1 MHLTTLLRVSQ
12 VKVRRRGSDTKFV
25 AAVLAVGT
33 ECDIG
38 ESVWESSFIG
48 HPQVCIPMHA
58 SGISQMTS
66 RGELTTLWSAAAML
80 TVEDEEFWE
89 GLCPVN
95 FGELPRLQD
104 QVTVI
109 G

>member
-1 MHLTTLLRVSQ
+1 MA
-12 VKVRRRGSDTKFV
+12 VRC
-25 AAVLAVGT
+25 L
-33 ECDIG
+33 
-38 ESVWESSFIG
+38 
-48 HPQVCIPMHA
+48 
-58 SGISQMTS
+58 
-66 RGELTTLWSAAAML
+66 AAML
-80 TVEDEEFWE
+80 TVEDEDFWE